1 MCAKQK
7 NKKRDVFDV
16 AEQRIEG
23 TEAEQ
28 YKDIMST
35 TLSSKHISNRG
46 KDWKKQHEDMITALK
61 VAKKSQRPP
70 SAMDNIQILT

>member
-1 MCAKQK
+1 
-7 NKKRDVFDV
+7 
-16 AEQRIEG
+16 
-23 TEAEQ
+23 
-28 YKDIMST
+28 MST

-61 VAKKSQRPP
+61 VAKKMQRPP